1 MANEEIIRDD
11 GFCDEKV
18 MNWKE
23 INTKV
28 NYYSHTPLAHD
39 VFMGNKYYHR

>member
-18 MNWKE
+18 